1 MMGSNL
7 KTTRNDMKN
16 MLQDAQD
23 LFREATSSTGAKA
36 DELRNRGI
44 SLLDEA
50 MDKAHEAQ
58 VAAVE
63 TGREMVDTADDYVQE
78 NPWQAVAMAAGIG
91 LLAGMLIGRGSR

>member
-7 KTTRNDMKN
+7 KTTRNDMKSL
-16 MLQDAQD
+16 LQDAQD
-23 LFREATSSTGAKA
+23 LFQEATSSTGAKA
-36 DELRNRGI
+36 DELRSRGLG
-44 SLLDEA
+44 LLEDALE
-50 MDKAHEAQ
+50 KAQGAQ
-58 VAAVE
+58 AAAVE